1 MVEQSDTQEEDN
13 RVTHA
18 SPDHVSPLADVVSLE
33 TVVNV
38 LIRKGV
44 CTPDELFEEER
55 KRREYQTNVKDIS
68 VVRTE
73 STSKQVDSRQDGK
86 SRRKKQTWLKGKMS
100 QKRWTRRVAT
110 SLFGW
115 EWKKVKHEK
124 MNPKTAHLQGE
135 DA

>member
-1 MVEQSDTQEEDN
+1 MAGPSNSQEQDN
-13 RVTHA
+13 RVTLA
-18 SPDHVSPLADVVSLE
+18 SPDHVSPLADIVSLE

-44 CTPDELFEEER
+44 CTPDELFAEER

-68 VVRTE
+68 VVSTE
-73 STSKQVDSRQDGK
+73 STSKQVDSRQNGQ

-124 MNPKTAHLQGE
+124 MNPKTAHIQAE

>member
-1 MVEQSDTQEEDN
+1 MAGQSDSQEQDN

-18 SPDHVSPLADVVSLE
+18 SPDHVSPCADIVSLE

-68 VVRTE
+68 VV
-73 STSKQVDSRQDGK
+73 TSKQVDSRQNGQ
-86 SRRKKQTWLKGKMS
+86 SRRKKQTWLKRKMS
-100 QKRWTRRVAT
+100 QKRWTRHLAT

-124 MNPKTAHLQGE
+124 MNPKTAHIQAE

>member
-1 MVEQSDTQEEDN
+1 MAEQSDSKEQEN
-13 RVTHA
+13 RVTLTT
-18 SPDHVSPLADVVSLE
+18 PDQVSSLADIVSLE

-38 LIRKGV
+38 LVRKGL

-55 KRREYQTNVKDIS
+55 KRREYQAKVKDIS
-68 VVRTE
+68 LVTTE
-73 STSKQVDSRQDGK
+73 SPSKKANSRKNGK

-100 QKRWTRRVAT
+100 QKRWSRRVAT

-124 MNPKTAHLQGE
+124 MNAKAADLRAE